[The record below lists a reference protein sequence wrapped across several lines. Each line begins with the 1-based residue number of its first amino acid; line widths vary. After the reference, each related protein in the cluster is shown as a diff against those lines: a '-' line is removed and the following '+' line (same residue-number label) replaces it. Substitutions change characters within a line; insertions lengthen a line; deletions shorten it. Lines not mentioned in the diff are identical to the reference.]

1 MSPDPVEVLILAL
14 GFAAGYGVRE
24 WVSRRRH
31 RPYRESHWMADVILS
46 PEDTYAKV
54 PERQPEHV
62 RDGFS
67 RASLKIVA
75 SVQERPA
82 AFAAP
87 KANSGGSSIAPRRP
101 R

>member
-1 MSPDPVEVLILAL
+1 MFLDPVEVLILALL

-31 RPYRESHWMADVILS
+31 RLYRESHWMHDVILF
-46 PEDTYAKV
+46 PEGRARRSTAKATV
-54 PERQPEHV
+54 E
-62 RDGFS
+62 
-67 RASLKIVA
+67 
-75 SVQERPA
+75 ERPA

-87 KANSGGSSIAPRRP
+87 IDNPGGSSIALRRP